1 MGVAAEVKEAE
12 AKDLPTFQPGKKENS
27 PLRPGTLTG
36 VDCIRLSMR
45 QSLDLTLMVGNF
57 AIKRKR
63 GPSSPL
69 QAVDETFGGRFFRNT
84 DISFWIRVRFKIA
97 SVDGN

>member
-1 MGVAAEVKEAE
+1 
-12 AKDLPTFQPGKKENS
+12 
-27 PLRPGTLTG
+27 
-36 VDCIRLSMR
+36 
-45 QSLDLTLMVGNF
+45 MVGNF